1 MKRKGTNTV
10 ADEAA
15 LLVVMRAV
23 HRFLTEACDALLR
36 GVSPTPY
43 PHKELLSEYATGI
56 ANQSSR
62 VEKAIMQI
70 PSMLQQHPVG
80 LSTHVGQPQACMAVQ
95 TV

>member
-10 ADEAA
+10 AEEVA
-15 LLVVMRAV
+15 LLVGMRAV
-23 HRFLTEACDALLR
+23 HRFLTEACDALLK
-36 GVSPTPY
+36 GVSPTHY

-56 ANQSSR
+56 TNQSSR

-70 PSMLQQHPVG
+70 PSILLQHPVG

>member
-15 LLVVMRAV
+15 LLVVMWAV

-43 PHKELLSEYATGI
+43 PHKELLSE
-56 ANQSSR
+56 
-62 VEKAIMQI
+62 
-70 PSMLQQHPVG
+70 
-80 LSTHVGQPQACMAVQ
+80 
-95 TV
+95 